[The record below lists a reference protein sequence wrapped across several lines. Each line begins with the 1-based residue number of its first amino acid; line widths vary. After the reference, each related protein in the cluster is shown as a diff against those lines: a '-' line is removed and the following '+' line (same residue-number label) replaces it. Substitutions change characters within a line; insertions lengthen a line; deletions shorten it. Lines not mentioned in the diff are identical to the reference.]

1 MKSKEVPPTQG
12 SSSAYTSVVTEY
24 KHSCKDNSCKDLHKN
39 KEEPKPR
46 KV

>member
-1 MKSKEVPPTQG
+1 MKTEVQSEKQEG
-12 SSSAYTSVVTEY
+12 SAYTSVVTDY
-24 KHSCKDNSCKDLHKN
+24 KHECKDTSCKDLHKN

>member
-1 MKSKEVPPTQG
+1 MKTEDKPKHREG
-12 SSSAYTSVVTEY
+12 SAYTSVVTDY
-24 KHSCKDNSCKDLHKN
+24 KHECKDNSCKDLHKN